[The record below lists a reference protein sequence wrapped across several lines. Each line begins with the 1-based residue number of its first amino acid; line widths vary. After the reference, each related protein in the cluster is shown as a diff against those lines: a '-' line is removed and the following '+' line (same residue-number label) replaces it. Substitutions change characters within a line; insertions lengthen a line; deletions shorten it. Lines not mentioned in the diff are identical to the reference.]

1 MMVVKQQNKAWVLAV
16 GIIVLVG
23 LPFVLREGYALLSV
37 QQPMWGI
44 ALRTFAT
51 RFLGIFIEAVPFL
64 LLGSVVSGI
73 IDAFVTADD
82 IARLIPRHKLGST
95 VVGAF
100 MGFIFPVCE
109 CGVVPVVRRLYR
121 KGLPLSVGVAFL
133 LAAPIMNPVVVVS
146 TFVAFGWSGVFIGRF
161 VVSGVVACVV
171 GLIFAY
177 RSTPLMV
184 LSPQSIEAFAGGS
197 ADGHTHEEHH
207 HTLPTKLMDA
217 FEVAISEFFEMG
229 FYLVVGTL
237 LASLMQ
243 TFIATESLTPIA
255 TDALGSVLAL
265 QLMAFVLS
273 VCSTVDAFL
282 ALAFKGTFTTG
293 AIVSFLSF
301 GPMVDIKS
309 TLMFLGV
316 FQRKVVLYLIVLPF
330 LLTLWA
336 GVFWNLNLPW

>member
-1 MMVVKQQNKAWVLAV
+1 MINIKQHKQWVLMS
-16 GIIVLVG
+16 GIIILVC
-23 LPFVLREGYALLSV
+23 LPFILRETYTLLSL
-37 QQPMWGI
+37 QLPDWGI

-64 LLGSVVSGI
+64 LLGSLVSGI

-95 VVGAF
+95 LVGAL

-133 LAAPIMNPVVVVS
+133 LAAPIMNPVVMVS
-146 TFVAFGWSGVFIGRF
+146 TFVAFGWSSIFIGRF
-161 VVSGVVACVV
+161 VVSGLVAFIV
-171 GLIFAY
+171 GLVFAY

-184 LSPQSIEAFAGGS
+184 LNPHSMEAFAGGS
-197 ADGHTHEEHH
+197 EADHTQHT

-217 FEVAISEFFEMG
+217 FEVAINEFFEMG
-229 FYLVVGTL
+229 FYMVIGTL

-243 TFIATESLTPIA
+243 TFIAPESLAAIG
-255 TDALGSVLAL
+255 TDAFGSVLAL

-293 AIVSFLSF
+293 SIIAFLSF

-316 FQRKVVLYLIVLPF
+316 FRGKVVLYLIALPF

-336 GVFWNLNLPW
+336 GLFWNLNLSW

>member
-1 MMVVKQQNKAWVLAV
+1 MLNIKQHKQWVLV
-16 GIIVLVG
+16 SGIIVFVC
-23 LPFVLREGYALLSV
+23 LPFLLRGTYSFFSL
-37 QQPMWGI
+37 QFPDWGI
-44 ALRTFAT
+44 TLGTFAT

-64 LLGSVVSGI
+64 LLGSLVSGI

-82 IARLIPRHKLGST
+82 IARLIPHNKLGST
-95 VVGAF
+95 LVGAL

-146 TFVAFGWSGVFIGRF
+146 TFVAFGWSSIFIGRF
-161 VVSGVVACVV
+161 VISGLVAFTV

-177 RSTPLMV
+177 RSTSLMV
-184 LSPQSIEAFAGGS
+184 LSPQSMESFAGGS
-197 ADGHTHEEHH
+197 CEPNQHEHSH
-207 HTLPTKLMDA
+207 NLPTKFFDA

-229 FYLVVGTL
+229 FYLVLGTL

-243 TFIATESLTPIA
+243 TFISTESLTPIG
-255 TDALGSVLAL
+255 TDAFGSVLAL

-293 AIVSFLSF
+293 SIIAFLSF

-316 FQRKVVLYLIVLPF
+316 FQRRVVLYLIALPF

-336 GVFWNLNLPW
+336 GLFWNLNLPW